1 MPAFQP
7 SPCQPALGKP
17 TPQQH
22 SSNVGIHPVW
32 LLDPT
37 PCAVHPDQAVL
48 HQIIGKIMI
57 TAKKV
62 GQSAQRSSHLDDEP
76 LEGLLIAFPPHHA
89 HDYHTCA
96 ARIWLHDR
104 SEL

>member
-1 MPAFQP
+1 
-7 SPCQPALGKP
+7 
-17 TPQQH
+17 
-22 SSNVGIHPVW
+22 
-32 LLDPT
+32 
-37 PCAVHPDQAVL
+37 
-48 HQIIGKIMI
+48 MI

-104 SEL
+104 SELRELSGSGRLEAGGPVGVDGHHYAVVVTDRLVRRLGITDAVVIGLVR